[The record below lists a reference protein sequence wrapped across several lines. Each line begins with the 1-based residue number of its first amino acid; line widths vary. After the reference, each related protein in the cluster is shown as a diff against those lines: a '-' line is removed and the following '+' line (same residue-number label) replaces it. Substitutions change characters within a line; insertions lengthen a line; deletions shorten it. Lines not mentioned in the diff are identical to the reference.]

1 MKFGIWVEPEMV
13 SEDSDLYRKHPDWA
27 VRIPG
32 QEHALGR
39 NQMVLDL
46 TREEVRNYII
56 ESMSDV
62 FSRGKVDYVKWDMNR
77 NLSDY
82 YSQGLAPRHQGEFAH
97 RYILGLY
104 QVIQTLTDRFPH
116 ILFEACAS
124 GGNRFDLGMLCFMPQ
139 IWASDNTD
147 AISRA
152 RIQNSYSYGYP
163 QSVIAAH
170 VSGCPNHQ
178 TLRRTPLTSRFAIA
192 SVGILGYECNLSD
205 ASMED
210 MEEIKVEIELYKK
223 WRNVLQFG
231 DWYRLYEEADKK
243 SVYDMDVIRW
253 NMVSADKSKAVGI
266 MLQGETLANY
276 SHHVFKTRGLD
287 DAKKYHFYNRALKYD
302 IHRMGDLINTMAPV
316 HVKQDSLLHDAI
328 SKFIRLD
335 GEKEDKVV
343 SGAVMNRHGVPL
355 AQNYAGTGYGQ
366 NTALYQDY
374 DARIYFMEEV

>member
-1 MKFGIWVEPEMV
+1 
-13 SEDSDLYRKHPDWA
+13 
-27 VRIPG
+27 
-32 QEHALGR
+32 
-39 NQMVLDL
+39 
-46 TREEVRNYII
+46 
-56 ESMSDV
+56 
-62 FSRGKVDYVKWDMNR
+62 
-77 NLSDY
+77 
-82 YSQGLAPRHQGEFAH
+82 
-97 RYILGLY
+97 
-104 QVIQTLTDRFPH
+104 
-116 ILFEACAS
+116 
-124 GGNRFDLGMLCFMPQ
+124 
-139 IWASDNTD
+139 
-147 AISRA
+147 
-152 RIQNSYSYGYP
+152 
-163 QSVIAAH
+163 
-170 VSGCPNHQ
+170 
-178 TLRRTPLTSRFAIA
+178 
-192 SVGILGYECNLSD
+192 
-205 ASMED
+205 MED
-210 MEEIKVEIELYKK
+210 MEEIRAEIELYKK

-243 SVYDMDVIRW
+243 SVYDKDVIRW